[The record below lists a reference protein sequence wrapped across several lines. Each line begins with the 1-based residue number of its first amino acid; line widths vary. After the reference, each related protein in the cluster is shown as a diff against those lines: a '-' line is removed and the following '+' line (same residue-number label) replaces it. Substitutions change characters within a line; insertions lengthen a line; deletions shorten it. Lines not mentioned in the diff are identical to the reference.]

1 MNERNL
7 TIVFAVIVFAA
18 VVAGFKYAATL
29 SLVLYALLYLI
40 SYFLRRK
47 SRLKRN

>member
-1 MNERNL
+1 MNEKSI

-40 SYFLRRK
+40 VCFLKRK
-47 SRLKRN
+47 SRVK